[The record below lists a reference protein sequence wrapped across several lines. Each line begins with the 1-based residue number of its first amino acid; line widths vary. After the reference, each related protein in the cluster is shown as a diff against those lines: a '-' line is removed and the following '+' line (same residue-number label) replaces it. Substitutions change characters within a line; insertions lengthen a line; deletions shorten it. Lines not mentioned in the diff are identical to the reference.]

1 MREVNEDLPQQ
12 LSNVNTKPLFKQLK
26 LLEQIRNLIFR
37 LLGCNRKSFIQKTT
51 SYRQVQQVK
60 PEK

>member
-37 LLGCNRKSFIQKTT
+37 LLGCNRKPFIQKTT